1 MAFAKIGAPHNV
13 LVNAIRPGATETP
26 GHLQRYPNTSNF
38 SARANLVPL
47 KRMAKP
53 SEISNMVLFLA
64 SAKSSFITNT
74 IISVTGGE

>member
-1 MAFAKIGAPHNV
+1 
-13 LVNAIRPGATETP
+13 
-26 GHLQRYPNTSNF
+26 
-38 SARANLVPL
+38 
-47 KRMAKP
+47 MAKP